1 LIIQATFGVRLVALP
16 SLSRTLKRLLEITLA
31 MVVITSLVHGAG
43 LPFSL
48 LAAEAVGWGVG
59 HDRAPDPRLA
69 DRCPR
74 PDDIACLL
82 DDSKISASSVAPA
95 PNRKWG
101 STRYVATGSVGKTPS
116 ISLYGR
122 DAGLSQLPADTYRTV
137 VHHRDVGPFALTR
150 VQQIEHEAYMTLLA
164 QRAAPGRTAALAT
177 TGFAGPSHEAVVVSI
192 SPKCR
197 VQREMLAVGGA
208 PCGRAVP

>member
-1 LIIQATFGVRLVALP
+1 
-16 SLSRTLKRLLEITLA
+16 
-31 MVVITSLVHGAG
+31 M
-43 LPFSL
+43 
-48 LAAEAVGWGVG
+48 G
-59 HDRAPDPRLA
+59 HDRASDPRLA

-95 PNRKWG
+95 PNRQWG
-101 STRYVATGSVGKTPS
+101 STRYVATGSDGETLR

-137 VHHRDVGPFALTR
+137 VYHRHVGPFALTR

-164 QRAAPGRTAALAT
+164 QRATPGRTAAPAT

-197 VQREMLAVGGA
+197 VLREMLAVGGA
-208 PCGRAVP
+208 PCGRAVPRRRCEAMRWWALDPTDPPGPSGTMGPMRSCRRRSSSRCARGMRRAR

>member
-1 LIIQATFGVRLVALP
+1 MGD
-16 SLSRTLKRLLEITLA
+16 
-31 MVVITSLVHGAG
+31 
-43 LPFSL
+43 
-48 LAAEAVGWGVG
+48 
-59 HDRAPDPRLA
+59 DRASDPRLA

-95 PNRKWG
+95 PNRQWG
-101 STRYVATGSVGKTPS
+101 STRYVATGSDGETLR

-137 VHHRDVGPFALTR
+137 VYHRHVGPFALTR

-164 QRAAPGRTAALAT
+164 QRATPGRTAAPAT

-197 VQREMLAVGGA
+197 VLREMLAIGGA